1 MDDTL
6 PRAVYVSDHNLRQRL
21 FVDVNKRRVMQ
32 LRITTTKEVVRNL
45 SIVSAWR
52 GLLGGCRK
60 CL

>member
-6 PRAVYVSDHNLRQRL
+6 PRAEYVSDHNERHRL
-21 FVDVNKRRVMQ
+21 FLDVNKRRVAQ
-32 LRITTTKEVVRNL
+32 LRITKTKEVVRNL
-45 SIVSAWR
+45 SIVSARR